1 MRRSSLAALLI
12 GCCATVL
19 PGCGSDDSPTRVAP
33 VVTTAGRPAHSGD
46 PMAEGVDEAAIRRHV
61 ATRVGELGGSV
72 DPEGVS
78 ITLLPGEA
86 APGVVAFLAF
96 YDTPAGRSS
105 LSGIVDDSGPNTF
118 PVKAVGTLFDRW
130 IAVGELPPAAR
141 VAEVVSFI
149 LSNGSSQMPLLTEAD
164 VARLPKP
171 EWREVVRVPVEIEMK
186 GRPGV
191 EFWMDT
197 QMGLVR
203 KRVAAK
209 AGGGAAVEDRPI
221 AEVLKGR

>member
-1 MRRSSLAALLI
+1 MRRSSLAALLL
-12 GCCATVL
+12 GSCATVVW
-19 PGCGSDDSPTRVAP
+19 GCGSNDPRSRVAP
-33 VVTTAGRPAHSGD
+33 VATTTAPPVHTSD

-86 APGVVAFLAF
+86 APGIVAFLAS
-96 YDTPAGRSS
+96 YDTPTGRSS

-130 IAVGELPPAAR
+130 IAVGDLPPAAR
-141 VAEVVSFI
+141 VAEVVSFV
-149 LSNGSSQMPLLTEAD
+149 LSNGSSQMPLLTAAE

-191 EFWMDT
+191 EFWLDT
-197 QMGLVR
+197 EMGLVR
-203 KRVAAK
+203 KRVTAK
-209 AGGGAAVEDRPI
+209 AGGGAAIEDRPL
-221 AEVLKGR
+221 AEVLRGR